1 MDTET
6 KGKIQRVAKG
16 AAIFA
21 LGAIKVLGEAV
32 ALVADQAA
40 KAAGEACDVVKKD
53 DTRPQTKQ
61 QPKTKSTNKG

>member
-6 KGKIQRVAKG
+6 KEKIQRVAKG
-16 AAIFA
+16 AAVFA

-40 KAAGEACDVVKKD
+40 KAASDACDVMKKD
-53 DTRPQTKQ
+53 DTQPQTKQ